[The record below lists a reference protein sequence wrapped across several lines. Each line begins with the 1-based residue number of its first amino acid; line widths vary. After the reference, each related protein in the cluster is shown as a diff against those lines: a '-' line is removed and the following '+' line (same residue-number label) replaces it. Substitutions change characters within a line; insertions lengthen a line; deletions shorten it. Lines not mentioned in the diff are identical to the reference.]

1 MAAML
6 RNETWM
12 VALDALRANK
22 VRAALT
28 MLGVI
33 IGSMCIVLVATI
45 SLTGR
50 RYIIALIEGVGTNI
64 VYAKLVRAG
73 PQETTALS
81 DEISMADLEAIRR
94 SSPQVV
100 AAAGTRS
107 LGRSIVAEGKVHP
120 ISLVGVTEGFQ
131 RIRNLLILRGRGLD
145 AGDMAARGKV
155 CVITEEL
162 AKLLF
167 TFENPVGQSVRVG
180 ELSFTVVGVFRERV
194 STFGTSEIQRETVMI
209 PLSLMKYYTGSEFV
223 GVLYVQATSPDDV
236 PVVTRQLERF
246 LAERHRAEAVYR
258 VENLAALLETAQK
271 IALALSV
278 VLLVIGFIALL
289 ISGIGIMNIMLVTV
303 TQRTREIGIRKA
315 IGAPRREI
323 LWQFLLEAF
332 IISGTG
338 AVVGILIAVAIPVI
352 VRPLLPGGLRVPV
365 SWASVLLAFFVTCL
379 TGILFG
385 YLPANR
391 AAKLAPT
398 ESLRYE

>member
-12 VALDALRANK
+12 VAFDALRANK
-22 VRAALT
+22 LRAGLT

-33 IGSMCIVLVATI
+33 IGSACIVLVATV

-50 RYIIALIEGVGTNI
+50 RYIISLIEAVGTNI
-64 VYAKLVRAG
+64 VYAKLARAG
-73 PQETTALS
+73 PQDTTALA
-81 DEISMADLEAIRR
+81 DEISTGDLEAIRR
-94 SSPQVV
+94 SSPQIV
-100 AAAGTRS
+100 AAAGTRG
-107 LGRSIVAEGKVHP
+107 LGRSIVVEGKVYP
-120 ISLVGVTEGFQ
+120 MSLVGVTEEFQ
-131 RIRNLLILRGRGLD
+131 HIRNLLILRGRFLD
-145 AGDMAARGKV
+145 SGDMAARSKV

-167 TFENPVGQSVRVG
+167 PYENPVGQNVRVG

-194 STFGTSEIQRETVMI
+194 STFGNSEIQRETALI
-209 PLSLMKYYTGSEFV
+209 PLSLMKYYTGTEFIS
-223 GVLYVQATSPDDV
+223 VLYVQAASPEDV
-236 PVVTRQLERF
+236 SGVTRQLEHM
-246 LAERHRAEAVYR
+246 LHERHRAEAVYR
-258 VENLAALLETAQK
+258 VENLTALLETAQK
-271 IALALSV
+271 IALTLSL

-338 AVVGILIAVAIPVI
+338 AIVGILIAVAIPVI

-365 SWASVLLAFFVTCL
+365 SWMSVLLAFFVTCM

-391 AAKLAPT
+391 AARLAPT

>member
-1 MAAML
+1 MI

-12 VALDALRANK
+12 VAIDALRANR

-73 PQETTALS
+73 PQDTTALS
-81 DEISMADLEAIRR
+81 DEISMGDLEAILR

-107 LGRSIVAEGKVHP
+107 LGRSIVVDGKVYP
-120 ISLVGVTEGFQ
+120 ISLVGVTEEFQ
-131 RIRNLLILRGRGLD
+131 RIRNLLILRGRFLD
-145 AGDMAARGKV
+145 GGDMSTRSKV

-162 AKLLF
+162 AQLLF
-167 TFENPVGQSVRVG
+167 TFENPVGRNVRVG
-180 ELSFTVVGVFRERV
+180 ELSFTIVGVFKERV
-194 STFGTSEIQRETVMI
+194 STFGTSEIQRETVLI
-209 PLSLMKYYTGSEFV
+209 PLSLMKYYTGSEFIS
-223 GVLYVQATSPDDV
+223 VLYVQASSPDDV
-236 PVVTRQLERF
+236 PVVTRQFERV
-246 LAERHRAEAVYR
+246 LRERHRAEAVYR

-338 AVVGILIAVAIPVI
+338 AIVGILIAVAIPLLA
-352 VRPLLPGGLRVPV
+352 RPLLPGGLRVPV
-365 SWASVLLAFFVTCL
+365 SWISVLLAFFVTCL